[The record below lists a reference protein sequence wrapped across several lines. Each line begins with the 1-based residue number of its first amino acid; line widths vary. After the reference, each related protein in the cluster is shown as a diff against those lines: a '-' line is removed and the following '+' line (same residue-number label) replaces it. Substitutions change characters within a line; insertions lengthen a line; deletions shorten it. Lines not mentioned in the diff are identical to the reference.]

1 MFTTIEQQMLERGYL
16 DSREMSNMF
25 NLLRSNDL
33 IWSNEIHIRFTKEHR
48 RVAHLGEVLKR
59 DNEGSLAHPQDHG

>member
-1 MFTTIEQQMLERGYL
+1 LLNSCPPPSERSTSCAAVFVGEDHIDFVEQQMLERGYL

-33 IWSNEIHIRFTKEHR
+33 I
-48 RVAHLGEVLKR
+48 
-59 DNEGSLAHPQDHG
+59 